1 MTGRHKHGRGIIK
14 TKNRAQKSEIL
25 HTNKPF
31 FFEKFQQVIQL
42 SQEMDLIQKIPL
54 TENPSA
60 GCQIQIS
67 DTNASFL
74 FLSFWVLWKEKGK
87 KKSWKKMTE
96 YKPKIHDLHQRIPM
110 VNHRFWLH
118 SVDRPFCIMPF
129 SFKYSTNSSIR

>member
-87 KKSWKKMTE
+87 KKLE
-96 YKPKIHDLHQRIPM
+96 ENDRI
-110 VNHRFWLH
+110 
-118 SVDRPFCIMPF
+118 
-129 SFKYSTNSSIR
+129 